1 MSEEFNAKIRRAVEA
16 WTTDNPERLD
26 EAFATDIVYHM
37 PPFPDLIGTEAQKQF
52 IATFRA
58 AFPDFQVTFDEDIVE
73 GDRSTHRWHCQGTYS
88 GQSPLLPVPPTGN
101 QSTASGSL
109 ILHWQDGK
117 VTEAWHFGDWLG
129 WLQGAGVLPPL
140 G

>member
-1 MSEEFNAKIRRAVEA
+1 MSDDFGAKMRLAVDA
-16 WTTDNPERLD
+16 WNTDNANLLD
-26 EAFATDIVYHM
+26 EVYAADILYHM
-37 PPFPDLIGTEAQKQF
+37 PPFPDLVGTDAQKQF

-58 AFPDFQVTFDEDIVE
+58 AFPDFHVDIDEDIVE
-73 GDRSTHRWHCQGTYS
+73 GNRSMHRWHCQATFT
-88 GQSPLLPVPPTGN
+88 GQSSMLPVPPTGN
-101 QSTASGSL
+101 QTTATGAL
-109 ILHWQDGK
+109 VMHWQDGM

>member
-1 MSEEFNAKIRRAVEA
+1 MSDDFSAKMRRAVDA
-16 WTTDNPERLD
+16 WNTDNANLLD
-26 EAFATDIVYHM
+26 EAYAADILYHM
-37 PPFPDLIGTEAQKQF
+37 PPFPDLVGTEAQKQF

-58 AFPDFQVTFDEDIVE
+58 AFPDFHVDIDEDLVE
-73 GDRSTHRWHCQGTYS
+73 GNRSMHRWHCQATYTGES
-88 GQSPLLPVPPTGN
+88 SMLPVPPTGN
-101 QSTASGSL
+101 QTTATGAL
-109 ILHWQDGK
+109 IMHWQDGK

>member
-16 WTTDNPERLD
+16 WTTDNPDRLD